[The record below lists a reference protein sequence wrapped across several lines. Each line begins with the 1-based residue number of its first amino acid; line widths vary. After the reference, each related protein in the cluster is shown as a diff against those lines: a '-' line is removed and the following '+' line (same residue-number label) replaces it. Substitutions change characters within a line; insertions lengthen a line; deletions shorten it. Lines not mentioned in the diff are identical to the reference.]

1 MTVSNEQEVIRD
13 QRYVVSLSEDELR
26 LFESAAR
33 RCGMTTESYIRKLA
47 MEELDRINGEKQ

>member
-1 MTVSNEQEVIRD
+1 MTVNNEEKVIRD

-33 RCGMTTESYIRKLA
+33 RCGMTTENYIRKLA
-47 MEELDRINGEKQ
+47 MEQLDRVNGGKS

>member
-1 MTVSNEQEVIRD
+1 MTVSKEQEVIRD